1 MKDESLS
8 HFPVVTAWLLGHG
21 SCACCGGFWSY
32 FLVLDLIL
40 SYANNSPII
49 YNIETPMKYLTQ
61 TILYG
66 ARLLQNTGDVSSKG
80 LVSLM
85 SRKLQNTSVLMDS
98 RGTEVIDKFEKCD
111 VDVDDLYSKAIGAMM
126 SNGSAL
132 LDESA
137 SVHDKLEAEA
147 AVIESLKDD
156 DEMECNAEEE
166 NKFTIAQKNLLKCLD
181 IDTFLDSNKLFANE
195 LPLMEEIKDEC
206 ASSDELFALEAANLL
221 DEDGAVGESTQRCA
235 QKILG
240 HNEVGNF
247 IRHIYDNLPASAKCL
262 VTFSEELPHCY
273 ITIPMEVE
281 DDSEEFKLPLSL
293 EKKLDCLI
301 GGFLEDSST
310 EFCTSTFEALG
321 ECLPKVGAN
330 FIDDEIASSC
340 AEEGALVGKT
350 DFLGMDSSVLTQ
362 NKILP
367 DFCVKVL
374 DQNSTMKE
382 VEARL
387 QYYNE
392 NRDYGWTVEKKDPE
406 VSTQV
411 FSSGFVS
418 SRVEANSNQVTSG
431 SHTAFL
437 PLALVVAGLVVVV
450 CALFFTRR
458 SVNPSPPPSAFQYPE
473 FDHNHEIA

>member
-1 MKDESLS
+1 
-8 HFPVVTAWLLGHG
+8 
-21 SCACCGGFWSY
+21 
-32 FLVLDLIL
+32 
-40 SYANNSPII
+40 
-49 YNIETPMKYLTQ
+49 MKYLTQ

-66 ARLLQNTGDVSSKG
+66 ARLQNTGDVSSKG

-85 SRKLQNTSVLMDS
+85 SRKLQNTGTDVLLDS
-98 RGTEVIDKFEKCD
+98 MGTEMMDKFEKCD
-111 VDVDDLYSKAIGAMM
+111 VDVDELYSKAIGAIM

-166 NKFTIAQKNLLKCLD
+166 NKFTIAQKDLLKCLD

-206 ASSDELFALEAANLL
+206 TFLSPDELFALEATNLL
-221 DEDGAVGESTQRCA
+221 DEDGAVGESTQRCFH
-235 QKILG
+235 KILG
-240 HNEVGNF
+240 NNEIGNF
-247 IRHIYDNLPASAKCL
+247 IRHIYDNLPASAQCL

-273 ITIPMEVE
+273 ISIPME

-362 NKILP
+362 NKMLP

-374 DQNSTMKE
+374 DQDSTMKE

-411 FSSGFVS
+411 FSSGFAS
-418 SRVEANSNQVTSG
+418 SQVEANSNQVTSG
-431 SHTAFL
+431 PHTAFL
-437 PLALVVAGLVVVV
+437 PLALVVVGLVVVV

-458 SVNPSPPPSAFQYPE
+458 SVNPSPPSSAFQYPE

>member
-1 MKDESLS
+1 
-8 HFPVVTAWLLGHG
+8 
-21 SCACCGGFWSY
+21 
-32 FLVLDLIL
+32 
-40 SYANNSPII
+40 
-49 YNIETPMKYLTQ
+49 MKYLTQ

-85 SRKLQNTSVLMDS
+85 SRKLQNTDLSAVLLDS
-98 RGTEVIDKFEKCD
+98 MGIEEFDKFEECG
-111 VDVDDLYSKAIGAMM
+111 VDVDDLYSKAIGAMLG
-126 SNGSAL
+126 NGSAL
-132 LDESA
+132 LDESV

-147 AVIESLKDD
+147 AVVESLKDD

-166 NKFTIAQKNLLKCLD
+166 NKFTTAQKDLLRCLG

-206 ASSDELFALEAANLL
+206 TFMSSDEIFALEATNLL

-240 HNEVGNF
+240 NNEIGNF

-273 ITIPMEVE
+273 ITIPME

-350 DFLGMDSSVLTQ
+350 DFLGMDTSVITQ
-362 NKILP
+362 NKMLP

-374 DQNSTMKE
+374 DQDSTIKE
-382 VEARL
+382 VESRL

-392 NRDYGWTVEKKDPE
+392 NRDYGWTVEKKDAE
-406 VSTQV
+406 VATQV
-411 FSSGFVS
+411 FSSGFAS

-431 SHTAFL
+431 PRTVFL
-437 PLALVVAGLVVVV
+437 PLALVVVGLVVVGS
-450 CALFFTRR
+450 ALFFTRR